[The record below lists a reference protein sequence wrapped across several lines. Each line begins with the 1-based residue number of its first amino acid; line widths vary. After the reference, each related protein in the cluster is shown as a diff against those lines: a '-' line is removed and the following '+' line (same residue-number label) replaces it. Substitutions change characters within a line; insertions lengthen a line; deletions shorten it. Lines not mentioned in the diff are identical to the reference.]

1 MLYEILKGEPFTL
14 TRAIVEILAM
24 LFIIFFILPLH
35 EFAHAWAAS
44 KLDDNTAKNSGRL
57 TLNPIV
63 SFDMIGAVLLL
74 LIGFG
79 WAKPVPINPRNFKN
93 PKRDTAITAF
103 AGPLSNLIAALIG
116 SIIFYA
122 ICVSLHYYPLIP
134 TIFFS
139 YYVEI
144 NISLAVFNLI
154 PLPPLDGSKI
164 LGAFLSDRAI
174 SNYYRY
180 QNIIIIFVLII
191 LFTGVL
197 NRPISFL
204 VGWCSAGIDWLA
216 QLPFKLFGAL

>member
-1 MLYEILKGEPFTL
+1 MLYEILKGESFSL

-44 KLDDNTAKNSGRL
+44 KLGDNTAKNSGRL

-63 SFDMIGAVLLL
+63 SFDMVGAVLLL

-93 PKRDTAITAF
+93 PKRDTALTAV
-103 AGPLSNLIAALIG
+103 AGPLSNLIAALVG
-116 SIIFYA
+116 SIIYYA
-122 ICVSLHYYPLIP
+122 ICAAVHSAPLIP
-134 TIFFS
+134 YIFFS

-180 QNIIIIFVLII
+180 QNVIVIVVLII

-197 NRPISFL
+197 DTPINFL
-204 VGWCSAGIDWLA
+204 VSWCSAGVDWLA
-216 QLPFKLFGAL
+216 QLPFTLFGAL